1 MDIYEEVTR
10 RIVEQL
16 EQGEIPWR
24 KPWIAGGSCVSYAT
38 GKPYSLLNQMLLG
51 KPGEYLTFR
60 QCQQAGGHIRR
71 GEKAHMVV
79 FWKWIE
85 QENEETGE
93 KKQIPF
99 LRYYNVFHINQ
110 CEGIAARHAKGKLIG
125 RRPTTK
131 DDIPAIFFRHYPT
144 YISGRMNISGLAR
157 VCGLSRPTVYKYLKM
172 IG

>member
-10 RIVEQL
+10 RIVEQM
-16 EQGEIPWR
+16 EQGEIPWH

-51 KPGEYLTFR
+51 QPGEYLTFK
-60 QCQQAGGHIRR
+60 QCQQAGGHIHR

-99 LRYYNVFHINQ
+99 LRYRITMIF
-110 CEGIAARHAKGKLIG
+110 EAGIACKRKVDLSIVDKTAR
-125 RRPTTK
+125 
-131 DDIPAIFFRHYPT
+131 F
-144 YISGRMNISGLAR
+144 
-157 VCGLSRPTVYKYLKM
+157 
-172 IG
+172 